1 MTLNPEQQK
10 LIDEMVESGLFD
22 SPDQVIDTALRYL
35 DERKHKLANL
45 KKEIQKGFDSGPP
58 LPGEEVM
65 EKLIRR
71 AEEDLARD

>member
-10 LIDEMVESGLFD
+10 LIDQLVESGLF
-22 SPDQVIDTALRYL
+22 SSSDQVIDTALRLL
-35 DERKHKLANL
+35 DERQQKLANL